1 MPSDALLSDLR
12 SLVSNDLP
20 ARLPGTV
27 AFIIGANPSKGAR
40 SPKLWN
46 AAFAAL
52 GIDGEMFPL
61 DVTTENLAAV
71 LHVLEGDLR
80 VVGAAVAAPSKT
92 DVACWLGERVTPV
105 ARRSGSV
112 NLLARGVD
120 GLFDGYNTDGLGA
133 LAALREVTPTLE
145 SKSVLVLGCGGTGRA
160 VVSALQGVLAD
171 PKALVVANRSDSQ
184 RQWVKDVGAVPI
196 SWQDLDSEVSQFDVV
211 INCTTVGW
219 GAQADLSPLTTSQL
233 SRLRH
238 GTVVFDVIYQPVHTK
253 LLQQAELQGLRC
265 LGGGRMNLLQAV
277 TAFMLAY
284 PSEHDETVEAAM
296 EAASRVSN
304 ERTE

>member
-46 AAFAAL
+46 AAYEAS
-52 GIDGEMFPL
+52 GIQGAMYPL
-61 DVTTENLAAV
+61 DVRAESLSALLSTLQRENSVSAV
-71 LHVLEGDLR
+71 
-80 VVGAAVAAPSKT
+80 AVAAPFKT
-92 DVACWLGERVTPV
+92 DVARWLSERVTPV

-112 NLLARGVD
+112 NLLSRGVN

-133 LAALREVTPTLE
+133 LAALREVTPSLE
-145 SKSVLVLGCGGTGRA
+145 SKRVLVLGSGGTGRA
-160 VVSALQGVLAD
+160 VISALLEVLAGHGTL
-171 PKALVVANRSDSQ
+171 AVANRSDSQ
-184 RQWVKDVGAVPI
+184 RQWVKDVGAEPI
-196 SWQDLDSEVSQFDVV
+196 SWQNLDSEVLEVDVV

-219 GAQADLSPLTTSQL
+219 GAQAELSPLTPYQL

-238 GTVVFDVIYQPVHTK
+238 GVIVFDVVYQPVHTK
-253 LLQQAELQGLRC
+253 LLQQASSRGLRC

-277 TAFMLAY
+277 TAFRLAH
-284 PSEHDETVEAAM
+284 PDTIDETVAAAM
-296 EAASRVSN
+296 EAASRIS
-304 ERTE
+304 